1 MDALTHISRLLKE
14 GRERE
19 ARELFF
25 EEEFIEFV
33 QNMHT
38 AVNSRIKDPK
48 PMPDLEVV
56 WEGVRER
63 LKP

>member
-1 MDALTHISRLLKE
+1 MIVFTQISQLLKE

-25 EEEFIEFV
+25 EKEVVEFV
-33 QNMHT
+33 LNMHT
-38 AVNSRIKDPK
+38 AVNSLIKDPK

-56 WEGVRER
+56 WERLRER

>member
-1 MDALTHISRLLKE
+1 MDVLAQISQLLKE

-25 EEEFIEFV
+25 EEECVEFI

-56 WEGVRER
+56 WERVRER

>member
-1 MDALTHISRLLKE
+1 MDVLAQISRLLKD

-25 EEEFIEFV
+25 EEECVELV

-38 AVNSRIKDPK
+38 AVNSLIKDPK
-48 PMPDLEVV
+48 PMPELEVM
-56 WEGVRER
+56 WERLRKR

>member
-1 MDALTHISRLLKE
+1 MDVLTQISQLLKE

-25 EEEFIEFV
+25 EKKSIEFV

-56 WEGVRER
+56 WERVRER

>member
-1 MDALTHISRLLKE
+1 MDVLTQISQLLKE

-25 EEEFIEFV
+25 EEECVEFI

-38 AVNSRIKDPK
+38 AVNSLIKDPK
-48 PMPDLEVV
+48 PMPDLEVMWV
-56 WEGVRER
+56 RERER

>member
-1 MDALTHISRLLKE
+1 MNVFTQISHLLKE

-25 EEEFIEFV
+25 EEECVELV

-38 AVNSRIKDPK
+38 AVNSLIKDPK
-48 PMPDLEVV
+48 PMPELEMM
-56 WEGVRER
+56 WERVRER
-63 LKP
+63 LEP

>member
-1 MDALTHISRLLKE
+1 MDVLAQISHLLKE
-14 GRERE
+14 GREWE

-25 EEEFIEFV
+25 EEECVEFV

-56 WEGVRER
+56 WERVLER

>member
-1 MDALTHISRLLKE
+1 MDVLTHISQLLKE

-25 EEEFIEFV
+25 EKEVVEFV

-38 AVNSRIKDPK
+38 AVNSLIKDPK

-56 WEGVRER
+56 WERWRER
-63 LKP
+63 FKP

>member
-1 MDALTHISRLLKE
+1 MDVLAQISRLLKE

-25 EEEFIEFV
+25 EKESIEFV

-38 AVNSRIKDPK
+38 AVNSLIKDPK
-48 PMPDLEVV
+48 PMPELEVM
-56 WEGVRER
+56 WERLRKR

>member
-1 MDALTHISRLLKE
+1 MDVLTHISRLLKE

-19 ARELFF
+19 SRELFF
-25 EEEFIEFV
+25 EKEVVEFV
-33 QNMHT
+33 QNMYT

-56 WEGVRER
+56 WERVRER

>member
-1 MDALTHISRLLKE
+1 MDVLAQISHLLKE

-25 EEEFIEFV
+25 KKESIELV

-48 PMPDLEVV
+48 PMPDFSPFAIEKLPK
-56 WEGVRER
+56 
-63 LKP
+63 LNF